1 MTAGVPNTSVSKSR
15 LWAGRLLSGLPLLFL
30 FMDGAVKVVP
40 PKMVV
45 EITSQLGYDPSVL
58 PWLGIVLV
66 VSVILAVIPKTA
78 VLGAI
83 LITGYLGGAVATHVR
98 VMGTPFE
105 VVFPVI
111 LGVMIWGGM
120 WLRDPGLGRLIPWR
134 RDVNETSRQAS

>member
-1 MTAGVPNTSVSKSR
+1 MNAVGPNHPVSRSR
-15 LWAGRLLSGLPLLFL
+15 LWAGRILSGLPLLFL
-30 FMDGAVKVVP
+30 FMDGAVKIVP

-66 VSVILAVIPKTA
+66 VSVILTVIPKTA

-83 LITGYLGGAVATHVR
+83 LVTGYLGGAVATHAR
-98 VMGTPFE
+98 VGGTPFE
-105 VVFPVI
+105 LAFPVI

-120 WLRDPGLGRLIPWR
+120 ALRDPVLGRLIPWR
-134 RDVNETSRQAS
+134 RSA